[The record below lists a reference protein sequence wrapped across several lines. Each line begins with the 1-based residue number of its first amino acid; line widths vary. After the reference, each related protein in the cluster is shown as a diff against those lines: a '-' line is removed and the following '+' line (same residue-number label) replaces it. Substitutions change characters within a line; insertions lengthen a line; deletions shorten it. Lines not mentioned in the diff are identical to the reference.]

1 MTQITWDQAKLKR
14 FRRAY
19 KNAKTEVFEFEGA
32 EFVVG
37 YAKYLIEYLD
47 GMLDQSHQQHQTEQ
61 ENPNG

>member
-1 MTQITWDQAKLKR
+1 MTEIMWDRAKLKR

-47 GMLDQSHQQHQTEQ
+47 GLFTEHKQ
-61 ENPNG
+61 ENHHG

>member
-1 MTQITWDQAKLKR
+1 MWDRAKLKR

-47 GMLDQSHQQHQTEQ
+47 GLLTEPT
-61 ENPNG
+61 ERT